1 MTSHQLNVLHK
12 TWNLTEA
19 TATHWHATTFSSIM
33 HIQTHTIVELVR
45 NHSTN
50 KSQLVSVNTE
60 YEVKLDVSDNRYV
73 GLH

>member
-1 MTSHQLNVLHK
+1 
-12 TWNLTEA
+12 
-19 TATHWHATTFSSIM
+19 M

-45 NHSTN
+45 NHSIN

>member
-1 MTSHQLNVLHK
+1 
-12 TWNLTEA
+12 
-19 TATHWHATTFSSIM
+19 M

-45 NHSTN
+45 NHSIN

-73 GLH
+73 GLHWKRMKIHSSESCLDWNLD